1 MPKHVLIYGHS
12 FVDRL
17 DKFSNYP
24 GNKWQNLCLD
34 GTEIQVSFYGV
45 PGGTLNPGPKSIQRH
60 SDIVLSTCPDAIFLQ
75 IGGNDLSDPLVNP
88 HTLAVNIMSFAH
100 YLITVFNVNH
110 VIIGQLLFRFSRRCP
125 NDYNERVISLND
137 RLRVLCS
144 QYHNISFWHHRGLW
158 RDIKTMLDTDNTH
171 LKPRYMPTYARSVK
185 VAVGSHFRRRL
196 F

>member
-1 MPKHVLIYGHS
+1 MSTNSLSYSKPRNFKPTKINDFTVSVSHIFCMMPKHVLIYGHL

-34 GTEIQVSFYGV
+34 GTEIQVSCYGV

-125 NDYNERVISLND
+125 NDYNERVISVND
-137 RLRVLCS
+137 RLPS
-144 QYHNISFWHHRGLW
+144 WQSP
-158 RDIKTMLDTDNTH
+158 IKC
-171 LKPRYMPTYARSVK
+171 PRFRS
-185 VAVGSHFRRRL
+185 
-196 F
+196 